1 MQDQDAHLLD
11 MEPWRNW
18 DLSEST
24 VMEIHYT
31 TMIMHGTMVSMTY
44 INNVCFGTKVL
55 ISTYKTNY
63 EITYNSVYIYRQ
75 VN

>member
-1 MQDQDAHLLD
+1 

-31 TMIMHGTMVSMTY
+31 AMIMHGTMVSMTY
-44 INNVCFGTKVL
+44 IYNVCFGTKLL
-55 ISTYKTNY
+55 ISTYNLKLTMQLL
-63 EITYNSVYIYRQ
+63 IF
-75 VN
+75 